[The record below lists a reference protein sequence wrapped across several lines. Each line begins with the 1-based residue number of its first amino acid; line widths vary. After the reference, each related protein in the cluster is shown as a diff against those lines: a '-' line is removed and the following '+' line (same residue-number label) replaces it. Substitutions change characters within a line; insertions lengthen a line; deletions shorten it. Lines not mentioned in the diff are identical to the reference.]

1 MTALVLAA
9 LLANTYG
16 WVIAKKDF
24 AIGDVTLLPEGSIS
38 PVIILFGAGVLLLLA
53 FAWICTRR
61 EHHGKEPLVPTRI
74 LFNLIVQ
81 AVQWFLQLG
90 VLFVITVFVQQA
102 LGLNA
107 IQSGVTMVPA
117 IIGLML
123 LSRRASHL
131 AEKYSLRWIMQ
142 VGFVVAEIGILL
154 VMLLADDD
162 GSAWRFVPGLF
173 LLGAGMGLIMP
184 ASVTFV
190 QSTSPE
196 ADQSAISGVSRAA
209 SNLGS
214 SLGTAVAGSVL
225 VVLVS
230 GGASYERGLVFA
242 LLAVG
247 VASLIGF
254 VATFFIPG
262 RRHSAATAS

>member
-1 MTALVLAA
+1 
-9 LLANTYG
+9 
-16 WVIAKKDF
+16 
-24 AIGDVTLLPEGSIS
+24 LLPEGSIS
-38 PVIILFGAGVLLLLA
+38 PVIILFGTGVLLLLA

-74 LFNLIVQ
+74 LFNRVTVAGLIVQ

-123 LSRRASHL
+123 LARRASPL

-173 LLGAGMGLIMP
+173 LLGAGVGLIMP

-247 VASLIGF
+247 VASLVGF